1 VGGHLT
7 LESFE
12 FGDPPDVVE
21 HRRGRTCRGCKKL
34 GYDATPGY
42 EKWTCRLGKMKAA
55 KAVEVT
61 EKCEKFALFK

>member
-1 VGGHLT
+1 LT

-21 HRRGRTCRGCKKL
+21 RRRGRTCRGCKKL

-42 EKWTCRLGKMKAA
+42 EKFFCKLGKMKAA
-55 KAVEVT
+55 RSLEVT
-61 EKCEKFALFK
+61 EKCAKFVVDR